1 MAEKKWIQ
9 KAIKRPGAFTKKA
22 KAAGKSVSAYASS
35 VLKEGSKASTRT
47 KRQAALAQTL
57 SKMRKKKTTKKY
69 QTAGPV
75 DSVDMKKF
83 QNTNPKASNY
93 NVAGDKAMNARF
105 IEGAQKWKKAQEQ
118 KEKEKGTLKG
128 KIKSKLGLYKK
139 GGTNKSKKK

>member
-83 QNTNPKASNY
+83 QNTNPKDSNY